1 MCLEF
6 RCCQELGWSAQE
18 TNEACNSCKHMGDST
33 YYSKGLVDGCSTGQ
47 AHLMCAFCTEPGGLI
62 KTHALFSDTG
72 LYKPSHG
79 RSRTPWMS
87 SPISTKH

>member
-18 TNEACNSCKHMGDST
+18 TNDACNSYKHMHGAWETPPTTAKASWMA
-33 YYSKGLVDGCSTGQ
+33 V
-47 AHLMCAFCTEPGGLI
+47 AWMCAFCTEPGGLI
-62 KTHALFSDTG
+62 QTHALFSDTG
-72 LYKPSHG
+72 LYKPSHS
-79 RSRTPWMS
+79 RSRTPWMP